1 MNWIEVKSNK
11 CIEELHKCYGN
22 FEDSYMVSFA
32 FDSGNYV
39 DDERIGYEKNSNIL
53 IMKFERLDNN
63 PFSIELM
70 FEETRRLNCF
80 FPIEGKDNWTADI
93 QFAKIAKN
101 KEFYYWTEWEDFNP
115 YNNEHLEYN
124 DFILIEAKKIKWRII
139 E

>member
-1 MNWIEVKSNK
+1 
-11 CIEELHKCYGN
+11 
-22 FEDSYMVSFA
+22 MVSFA

-80 FPIEGKDNWTADI
+80 FQLKV
-93 QFAKIAKN
+93 
-101 KEFYYWTEWEDFNP
+101 
-115 YNNEHLEYN
+115 
-124 DFILIEAKKIKWRII
+124 RII
-139 E
+139 GNVSTI